1 VLNVRRN
8 KMGYVNIK
16 GSEVSPKF
24 KFERVLDGASGE
36 WDEGTPAWDIKYT
49 WNGYD
54 YESVGVV
61 TAFTGDG
68 VKATIEGYKT
78 ISGKDP
84 FTVFEEAV
92 KEAEDFNIEDFRR

>member
-1 VLNVRRN
+1 
-8 KMGYVNIK
+8 M
-16 GSEVSPKF
+16 
-24 KFERVLDGASGE
+24 
-36 WDEGTPAWDIKYT
+36 
-49 WNGYD
+49 
-54 YESVGVV
+54 

-78 ISGKDP
+78 ISGRDP

>member
-1 VLNVRRN
+1 
-8 KMGYVNIK
+8 MGYVNIK

-24 KFERVLDGASGE
+24 KFERTADGASGE
-36 WDEGTPAWDIKYT
+36 WATHFPVWDIKYT

-68 VKATIEGYKT
+68 VKATIEGYET
-78 ISGKDP
+78 VSGTDP

-92 KEAEDFNIEDFRR
+92 KEAKDFDIEDFRR